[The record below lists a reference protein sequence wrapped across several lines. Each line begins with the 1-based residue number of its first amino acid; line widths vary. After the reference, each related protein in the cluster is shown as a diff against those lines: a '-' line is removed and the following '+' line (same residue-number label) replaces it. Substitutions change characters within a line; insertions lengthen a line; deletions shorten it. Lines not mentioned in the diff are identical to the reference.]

1 MNNSLQDPTPGDV
14 AAGAAPLKN
23 ATDVT
28 PRQETP
34 PAARIVRAAKGWPAG
49 WFGALGERIGPHSL
63 RARIAGTMIA
73 LVAIAGVVLSAW
85 AFLADERLKRSITFD
100 LLSEELTHFEQRMRI
115 DRGAEPLRS
124 ARLSIY
130 RSSDLAELPRHIA
143 MLRPGAMHR
152 VRSQGRLLDV
162 LVRDGDFGRLYITYD
177 VTTHAT
183 QELIAIVVLALGVV
197 AIVTVAGVAAAAI
210 SRRLVEPVTALAD
223 RLTQIDPGERHV
235 RIGAQFAGNEL
246 EPIARSIDAF
256 MERLD
261 GFVEREQSFT
271 STASHELRTPLA
283 VMRGAVE
290 LLEAQA
296 ADRPGASKALARIQR
311 AVREMTEFTD
321 ALLALSREQGRDG
334 TNDATCDVN
343 VVLARVVEE
352 QRSVAP
358 DKRIELAV
366 DGAAPMR
373 VAAPESMVAMTIGNL
388 VRNAVQHG
396 TGGDILCRTHDREL
410 VVRNAGALPAGDLAG
425 APGRFTTH
433 PHGHGMGLYLVRRIC
448 ERYGWAIR
456 LENSADGVIAA
467 IRFPG
472 DGSTAADGGPWVG

>member
-1 MNNSLQDPTPGDV
+1 M
-14 AAGAAPLKN
+14 APAIDFRRN
-23 ATDVT
+23 
-28 PRQETP
+28 RY
-34 PAARIVRAAKGWPAG
+34 VRK
-49 WFGALGERIGPHSL
+49 LSERLSQLSL

-73 LVAIAGVVLSAW
+73 LVASAGLVLSAW
-85 AFLADERLKRSITFD
+85 AYLADEQLKRNITFD
-100 LLSEELTHFEQRMRI
+100 LLSEELTHFEQRMRV

-143 MLRPGAMHR
+143 MLRPGEMHR
-152 VRSQGRLLDV
+152 VRSQGHQLDV

-177 VTTHAT
+177 VTTRVR
-183 QELIAIVVLALGVV
+183 QEAIAALVLALGVAAIV
-197 AIVTVAGVAAAAI
+197 AIAAFAAAAI
-210 SRRLVEPVTALAD
+210 SRRLVEPVTSLAN

-235 RIGAQFAGNEL
+235 RIGAHFAGNEL

-271 STASHELRTPLA
+271 ATASHELRTPLA

-290 LLEAQA
+290 LLETQA
-296 ADRPGASKALARIQR
+296 ADRPGATKALMRIQR

-321 ALLALSREQGRDG
+321 ALLALSREQLAS
-334 TNDATCDVN
+334 TSTDATCDVN
-343 VVLARVVEE
+343 VVLARIVED

-358 DKRIELAV
+358 GKRIVLDIEA
-366 DGAAPMR
+366 GANLQ

-396 TGGDILCRTHDREL
+396 TGQDVLCRSRGREL
-410 VVRNAGALPAGDLAG
+410 LVSNAGAVPADGLSS
-425 APGRFTTH
+425 APRRFTTH
-433 PHGHGMGLYLVRRIC
+433 PGGHGMGLYLVRRIC

-456 LENSADGVIAA
+456 LENSKGGVTATVG
-467 IRFPG
+467 FG
-472 DGSTAADGGPWVG
+472 DSNG

>member
-1 MNNSLQDPTPGDV
+1 MARAIGLLRNRY
-14 AAGAAPLKN
+14 APELRDRF
-23 ATDVT
+23 AH
-28 PRQETP
+28 
-34 PAARIVRAAKGWPAG
+34 
-49 WFGALGERIGPHSL
+49 LSL

-73 LVAIAGVVLSAW
+73 LVAVAGVVLSAG
-85 AFLADERLKRSITFD
+85 AYLADERLKRNITFD
-100 LLSEELTHFEQRMRI
+100 LLSEELTHFEQRMRV

-130 RSSDLAELPRHIA
+130 RSTDLAELPRHIA
-143 MLRPGAMHR
+143 MLKPGAMHR
-152 VRSQGRLLDV
+152 VRSQGLLLDV

-177 VTTHAT
+177 VSTHAT
-183 QELIAIVVLALGVV
+183 QEVIAIIVLALGVV
-197 AIVTVAGVAAAAI
+197 AIVAIAGLAAATI
-210 SRRLVEPVTALAD
+210 SRRLVEPVNALAN

-290 LLEAQA
+290 LLETQA
-296 ADRPGASKALARIQR
+296 ADRPGAAKALARIQR

-321 ALLALSREQGRDG
+321 ALLALSREQRAA
-334 TNDATCDVN
+334 TDAACDVKT
-343 VVLARVVEE
+343 VLARIVED

-358 DKRIELAV
+358 DKRIVLEIEAGDAL
-366 DGAAPMR
+366 R
-373 VAAPESMVAMTIGNL
+373 VSAPESMVAMTIGNL

-396 TGGDILCRTHDREL
+396 AGEEVLCRARGREL
-410 VVRNAGALPAGDLAG
+410 IVSNSGTLPAGGLAS
-425 APGRFTTH
+425 ASRRFTTH
-433 PHGHGMGLYLVRRIC
+433 PGGHGMGLYLVRRIC

-456 LENSADGVIAA
+456 LENSADGV
-467 IRFPG
+467 
-472 DGSTAADGGPWVG
+472 TATVEFAETRAV